1 MSDDESNLADLDE
14 LSQDYEESR
23 PAKKKAKGKR
33 KAKPGEYSISGALTA
48 PRATTYSTEA
58 LCGEC
63 RPINT
68 ATSSFHPAILNLS

>member
-1 MSDDESNLADLDE
+1 MSDDESNLTDLDE

-58 LCGEC
+58 LYSEC
-63 RPINT
+63 HSPSIPQLPLPFIPRY
-68 ATSSFHPAILNLS
+68 